1 MNNQTTSRR
10 FGSRAIPAHS
20 SRQRQSGAALVVGLL
35 LLVVITV
42 LAVSGMN
49 TATTELA
56 IARNDQGYE
65 NAFQAAET
73 GLENAIA
80 QGSFNTLANTTLTQT
95 IGSSNDSVSAE
106 IAFED
111 ETLVPDRA
119 FSLGVGS
126 GISAYHFQA
135 VATAES
141 RRSDSGTTDRD
152 SAAVHTQAFYVVG
165 PESPTL

>member
-1 MNNQTTSRR
+1 MRYQHPRN
-10 FGSRAIPAHS
+10 
-20 SRQRQSGAALVVGLL
+20 RQSGAALVVGLL
-35 LLVVITV
+35 LLVVVTV

-80 QGSFNTLANTTLTQT
+80 QGQFNTLAQT
-95 IGSSNDSVSAE
+95 ELEQIVVPDTNDAVTAT
-106 IAFED
+106 IDFED

-126 GISAYHFQA
+126 GISAYHFLATSQA
-135 VATAES
+135 VS
-141 RRSDSGTTDRD
+141 RRSAAGVTDRD